1 MFIIQKQV
9 KKGVDF
15 MDEEEIVLTEEQEVM
30 HEKEVEEEVF
40 EEIKL
45 IESEDG
51 EVNE

>member
-30 HEKEVEEEVF
+30 HEKEVEEEIF
-40 EEIKL
+40 EEVK
-45 IESEDG
+45 IELKEG
-51 EVNE
+51 EKNG

>member
-1 MFIIQKQV
+1 
-9 KKGVDF
+9 

-30 HEKEVEEEVF
+30 HEKEVEEEIF
-40 EEIKL
+40 EEIKIEL